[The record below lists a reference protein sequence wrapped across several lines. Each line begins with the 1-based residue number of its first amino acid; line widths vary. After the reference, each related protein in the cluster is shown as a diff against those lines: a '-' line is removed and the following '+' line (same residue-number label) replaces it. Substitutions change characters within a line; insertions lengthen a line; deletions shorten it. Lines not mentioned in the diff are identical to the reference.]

1 MMVEENPNYEEPKE
15 EELNVEDI
23 AEDADDK
30 VEALI
35 NLLVKK
41 GVITEEEFQKE
52 FEGLYEEGANAENT
66 ESLG

>member
-1 MMVEENPNYEEPKE
+1 MEEQFQNEEENQE
-15 EELNVEDI
+15 EEVKIEDV

-52 FEGLYEEGANAENT
+52 YDDLYKEE
-66 ESLG
+66 